1 MSSLFIKNGRVIDPV
16 NNIDSVANV
25 LVVDGVIAEVS
36 DKLSADA
43 DKVIDA
49 EGCWVMPG
57 FIDLHV
63 HLREPGQVLEQ
74 VLWVVLHQF
83 VLCLTLHQLLIMKLW

>member
-49 EGCWVMPG
+49 
-57 FIDLHV
+57 
-63 HLREPGQVLEQ
+63 
-74 VLWVVLHQF
+74 
-83 VLCLTLHQLLIMKLW
+83 

>member
-63 HLREPGQVLEQ
+63 HLREPIHRHFLELPVMRLSSRMVIQ
-74 VLWVVLHQF
+74 R
-83 VLCLTLHQLLIMKLW
+83 